1 MACSCE
7 PGQKSAYSNDLRW
20 RMIWQREVLGYK
32 YQTVAA
38 NLNVDLSTVWRVV
51 KLFQNFGSVDKKH
64 YSRSVSQKLTPP
76 LELHLLHCVLMNPGI
91 YLREI
96 QQDLYGATGT
106 EVSPSAICRFFQ
118 RVGFSRQKLQLVAKQ
133 RDDFLRAQFSCDVAM
148 YKPEMLIFLD
158 ETGSDKRNSL
168 RKYGYSLRGKPAVSQ
183 KLLVRG
189 KRVSAI
195 AFMSVCGMLDLKI
208 VEGNIDGDTYCDFV
222 EKVLLPHLT
231 PFDGVNPY
239 SVVVVDNC
247 SIHHNEVAVQMI
259 QEVGA
264 IVHFLPPYSPD
275 YNPIEEA
282 FSKVKAEMKAME
294 KEAQVIDIETIV
306 LAAFSCITVSDCNQ
320 WIKDSSI
327 YY

>member
-1 MACSCE
+1 MV
-7 PGQKSAYSNDLRW
+7 
-20 RMIWQREVLGYK
+20 WQREVLGYK
-32 YQTVAA
+32 YQTVAQ

-96 QQDLYGATGT
+96 QQDLYEITGT

-118 RVGFSRQKLQLVAKQ
+118 RVGFSRQKLKLVAKQ

-158 ETGSDKRNSL
+158 ETGSDKRNTL

-195 AFMSVCGMLDLKI
+195 AFMSVCGVLDLKI
-208 VEGNIDGDTYCDFV
+208 VEGTVDSDTYCDFV
-222 EKVLLPHLT
+222 EKVLLPHLM
-231 PFDGVNPY
+231 PFDGTNPH
-239 SVVVVDNC
+239 SVVIVDNC
-247 SIHHNEVAVQMI
+247 SIHHNEVALQMI

-264 IVHFLPPYSPD
+264 IVQFLPPYSPD

-282 FSKVKAEMKAME
+282 FSKVKAEMRAME
-294 KEAQVIDIETIV
+294 KEAQVTDIETIA
-306 LAAFSCITVSDCNQ
+306 LAAFSCITVGDCNQ
-320 WIKDSSI
+320 WIKDSAI
-327 YY
+327 YC